1 MVKRALR
8 VTDSAALR
16 GAARMRRMKTAKCR
30 IVTDTEVVAERR
42 AST

>member
-16 GAARMRRMKTAKCR
+16 RSGENAQNEDC
-30 IVTDTEVVAERR
+30 
-42 AST
+42 